1 MEENITALNAQ
12 QEPEAGQELVQNGI
26 SDTIQQAETQ
36 IENQVAEDREGLE
49 QPESK
54 LADIDLSDK
63 SLNEIMS
70 LFGQMIQEGD
80 QQKLYKYAEPIKAAF
95 YKVLRKEKIASGM
108 FVEIGKAE
116 QQVNPFE
123 DVEKAFKDLYSAYKV
138 SRASFNQEMQT
149 KKEEN
154 LAEKL
159 SIIEAINHLLE
170 KAEDVNHTLP
180 AFRELQ
186 ARWQAAG
193 NVPQEKAREVWEQY
207 NRSVEKFYDFLKIN
221 KEFRD
226 LDFKKNYELKTEL
239 CRKAELL
246 VEDKDPVK
254 AFNELQ
260 KLHEEWKEIGPVA
273 KEHRES
279 IWETFRTFTAA
290 INKRHQEFFTNLKEQ
305 QKANFNA
312 KAELC
317 EIAESIANTQASDSN
332 QWNTFSKQM
341 DELQAKWRGIGFA
354 ARKDNQKIYERFRA
368 ACDKFY
374 SAKREFYA
382 EFKNVMQDN
391 LAKKEDLCRQA
402 EELKNSED
410 WKKATDQLINLQKVW
425 RTVGPVARKQSDAIW
440 KRFRAAC
447 DEFFERKA
455 KHFGAEEEKFEENLL
470 AKRALIDQVKT
481 YVSNG
486 SEGDKTALE
495 SFISQW
501 NSIGFVPFKE
511 KDTLQKE
518 FDQALNLHF
527 AGIRNP
533 EQEKKM
539 GRLHRLISE
548 AKTPGKGDRVI
559 RTERE
564 KLLNKFRKLETD
576 IATLENNMGFFA
588 KSKNADKLID
598 EIKAKIAAG
607 KEELKSLEQKIKMID
622 KEF

>member
-1 MEENITALNAQ
+1 MEENTTALNAQ
-12 QEPEAGQELVQNGI
+12 QETETGQELVQNEL
-26 SDTIQQAETQ
+26 SDTSQQTEVQ
-36 IENQVAEDREGLE
+36 VENQVAEDEENIEL
-49 QPESK
+49 PENK
-54 LADIDLSDK
+54 FADINLSDM

-70 LFGQMIQEGD
+70 LFGRMIQEGD

-123 DVEKAFKDLYSAYKV
+123 DVEKAFKDLYSTYKA
-138 SRASFNQEMQT
+138 SRATFNQEMQT

-239 CRKAELL
+239 CHKAELL

-279 IWETFRTFTAA
+279 IWETFRAFTAA
-290 INKRHQEFFTNLKEQ
+290 INKRHQDFFTNLKEQ
-305 QKANFNA
+305 QKANLNA
-312 KAELC
+312 KTELC
-317 EIAESIANTQASDSN
+317 EQAETIANTQALDSN
-332 QWNTFSKQM
+332 QWNTLSKRM
-341 DELQAKWRGIGFA
+341 DELQTKWRGIGFA

-470 AKRALIDQVKT
+470 AKRTLIDKVKA

-486 SEGDKTALE
+486 PEEDKAALE

-518 FDQALNLHF
+518 FDKALNMHF
-527 AGIRNP
+527 SGIRNL